1 MMQLGC
7 CSATALAMADPTNP
21 VPPDMSTWR
30 RAGLSFAIVVG
41 VDVDV
46 VGYNSGQKYDLREAA
61 GQTVTSPW

>member
-21 VPPDMSTWR
+21 VPPDMKTWR
-30 RAGLSFAIVVG
+30 RAGLSFAIMVRVDV

-46 VGYNSGQKYDLREAA
+46 VGYNGGLKYDLREAA
-61 GQTVTSPW
+61 G